1 MNRTLN
7 VVRMQLVNK
16 ATYIWVP
23 LLILAGS
30 FLLSLAIFAL
40 IPTDA
45 VKVGGGTMA
54 PLWYFLA
61 VGVQALTF
69 SFPFS
74 QAMSVTR
81 RQFFFGTFLTA
92 AVTSAILALIF
103 MVGGFIEL
111 ATGGW
116 GMNGWFFYLDWVWA
130 AGPLV
135 AVLLYFVIAMLF
147 FSIGFWAATLY
158 KRFGTFWLTA
168 TLVGIGALLVA
179 AMWLIGLADA
189 WLEVFTWFAQ
199 IGAAGLTVGA
209 IALIAVLAT
218 ASFVP
223 LRHATP

>member
-23 LLILAGS
+23 LLILTGA
-30 FLLSLAIFAL
+30 FVLSLAVFAL

-45 VKVGGGTMA
+45 VKVGGGTQA
-54 PLWYFLA
+54 PLWYFLF

-69 SFPFS
+69 TFPFS

-81 RQFFFGTFLTA
+81 REFFFGTYLTA
-92 AVTSAILALIF
+92 AITAAILSLVF
-103 MVGGFIEL
+103 LVGGLIEL
-111 ATGGW
+111 ATNGW

-130 AGPLV
+130 AGP
-135 AVLLYFVIAMLF
+135 AAALLFYFVIAMLF
-147 FSIGFWAATLY
+147 FAIGFWAATLY

-168 TLVGIGALLVA
+168 TLVGIGAI
-179 AMWLIGLADA
+179 LIGLLWLVGLANA
-189 WLEVFTWFAQ
+189 WAEVFTWFAS
-199 IGAAGLTVGA
+199 IGATGFAIGA

-218 ASFVP
+218 ASFIP
-223 LRHATP
+223 LRRATP